1 MSKILIGSARI
12 DENGNIAG
20 GAAGDQKQ
28 ATVPDHKGEV
38 SICEFY
44 VHNKGWY
51 IFRPVSID
59 LANTLADLMIRAC
72 NNVNIGYNQNNRS
85 ALYNDGID
93 STVPTE
99 CDCSSLV
106 CECLREATG
115 VYVSDFTTSSEPGAL
130 SNIGLFYRAAYKDGV
145 KLYAGD
151 ILVTKT
157 KGHTAIVVKG
167 DVCNRGYFPTYT
179 GRSFSIVNALSAV
192 GEIDTSFSHRKIIA
206 EVNGIVRYK
215 GTAKQNLYMLNLLK
229 NGELKRA

>member
-12 DENGNIAG
+12 DENGNVAG
-20 GAAGDQKQ
+20 GTAGDQKQ
-28 ATVPDHKGEV
+28 ATAPDHKGEV
-38 SICEFY
+38 SICDFY

-51 IFRPVSID
+51 IFRPVSIY
-59 LANTLADLMIRAC
+59 LADRLADLMTRAC
-72 NNVNIGYNQNNRS
+72 NNSNIGYDQNNR
-85 ALYNDGID
+85 AAIYNDSVG
-93 STVPTE
+93 SNVPTE

-115 VYVSDFTTSSEPGAL
+115 IYVSDFTTLSEPRVL
-130 SNIGLFYRAAYKDGV
+130 SNTGLFYQAAYKDGV

-167 DVCNRGYFPTYT
+167 EARNGDYFPAYT
-179 GRSFSIVNALSAV
+179 GRSFSIVDALSAV
-192 GEIDTSFSHRKIIA
+192 GEIDTSFSHRKAISEA
-206 EVNGIVRYK
+206 NGIVRYE